1 MARIP
6 QDELERLK
14 REVDLVQL
22 VTSCGVKLSKKGADL
37 VGLCPMHDDK
47 EPSLVVTPSKNLWHC
62 LGACGTGGTVIDWI
76 MKTQA
81 VSFRHAVEILRSG
94 GSVQSIR
101 NAKRSTAPLLSC
113 PISHDATGPRLTAQ
127 LMDFY
132 HRELLQSKAAL
143 DYLEKRGIN
152 NPEAIAHFKLGFVN
166 RVLYYRLPTI
176 KSAAGRAIRQHLAA
190 AGLTRKTGHEHFA
203 GAVVIPIA
211 DAQGEIVEIYGRR
224 ISNKLNKGQ
233 PRHLYLPGP
242 HRGIFNLDAFRESKE
257 IILCESLIDALTFW
271 CTGYRHVTTAYG
283 TNGFTT
289 ETFEALKAYG
299 IERVLIAFDRDDAGD
314 AAAAKLAERLGAE
327 GISCFRVLFPR
338 GMDANEYALKVTP
351 PEQSLGVLLRSAQH
365 IGGPIVTLGNPHP
378 ADPTI
383 SPVITDE
390 KPSSSL
396 AAVEKPSDQ
405 VKTQV
410 TTGAPA
416 LRTTENGHRAPEPAS
431 PALPPSGGIEA
442 EIRDH
447 EVLINL
453 GNRRWRVRGLARNLS
468 FEVLKVNL
476 LVAKGEHFHVD
487 SLDLYS
493 ARQRGTFL
501 KQAVE
506 ELQIKSEILRKDL
519 GAVLLKLEELQ
530 AAEIKKQ
537 LEPEDTTVTLSV
549 EEEAEALALLR
560 SKDLL
565 GRISEA
571 FATCGLV
578 GEHTNKLVGY
588 LAAVSR
594 KLTKPLAVMVQSSSA
609 AGKSALM
616 EAVLAFVPAE
626 ERVQYSAMTG
636 QSLFYMGETDLK
648 HKVLAIA
655 EEEGAQKASYSLKL
669 LQSEGE
675 LTIASTGKDPSSGR
689 LVTHEYHVEG
699 PAAILLTTTA
709 IDLDEELLNRC
720 VVLAVDESREQTR
733 AIHQLQRES
742 RTLEGLEHRLARQ
755 DTVKL
760 HQNAQRLLK
769 PLFIVNPFARH
780 LTFLDDTT
788 RTRRDHE
795 KYLGLIDVLALLHQH
810 QREVKTGVVR
820 GRRVDYVEATLEDIA
835 MANLLASEALGRT
848 LDELPPQ
855 TRRLLFLVEEMV
867 RTECQRLEIDP
878 SAFRFTRRQVRE
890 HTGLGDT
897 QLKLHL
903 HRLVEMEYILIYPG
917 GRSGA
922 FLYELLYEGQGKEG
936 DPFVLGL
943 LDVERLGRE
952 YASNRSGSE
961 SDRSG
966 SESDRSGSE
975 SNRSA
980 PGRPLVGGQSGG
992 GREEKTTAA
1001 QGRSPE
1007 KSQSLPKTAHQ
1018 VPPPKP
1024 APYPHNEP
1032 VVVMR
1037 AGARD

>member
-14 REVDLVQL
+14 REIDLVQL
-22 VTSCGVKLSKKGADL
+22 ITSCGVKLSKKGNDL
-37 VGLCPMHDDK
+37 VGLCPMHSDK

-62 LGACGTGGTVIDWI
+62 LGACGTGGTVIDWV

-81 VSFRHAVEILRSG
+81 VSFRHAVEILRGG

-101 NAKRSTAPLLSC
+101 NAKRSTTPLLSC
-113 PISHDATGPRLTAQ
+113 PISHDATGPKLIAQ
-127 LMDFY
+127 LMGFY
-132 HRELLQSKAAL
+132 HQELLQSKPAL

-152 NPEAIAHFKLGFVN
+152 HPEAIARFKLGFVN

-176 KSAAGRAIRQHLAA
+176 GSTAGRAIREHLAA
-190 AGLTRKTGHEHFA
+190 IGLTRKTGHEHFT
-203 GAVVIPIA
+203 GSVVFPIF
-211 DAQGEIVEIYGRR
+211 DVSGEVVEIYGRR
-224 ISNKLNKGQ
+224 ITNKGQ

-242 HRGIFNLDAFRESKE
+242 HRGIWNLDALRESKE

-271 CTGYRHVTTAYG
+271 CAGYRHVTTTYG

-289 ETFEALKAYG
+289 EIFEALKAYG

-327 GISCFRVLFPR
+327 GITCFRVLFPR
-338 GMDANEYALKVTP
+338 GMDANEYALKVKP
-351 PEQSLGVLLRSAQH
+351 AEQSLGVLLRSAQH
-365 IGGPIVTLGNPHP
+365 VAGPLVPLGNPHP
-378 ADPTI
+378 ADPTN
-383 SPVITDE
+383 SSVITDE

-396 AAVEKPSDQ
+396 AAAEEPSTL
-405 VKTQV
+405 VKTEAN
-410 TTGAPA
+410 TGSSARKA
-416 LRTTENGHRAPEPAS
+416 AKAS
-431 PALPPSGGIEA
+431 PVPSVPA
-442 EIRDH
+442 PDVPTEIRDH
-447 EVLINL
+447 EVLLSL
-453 GNRRWRVRGLARNLS
+453 GDRRWRVRGLARNLS

-537 LEPEDTTVTLSV
+537 LEPEEKVVTLSA
-549 EEEAEALALLR
+549 EEEAQALELL
-560 SKDLL
+560 KATDLL
-565 GRISEA
+565 DRISDA

-616 EAVLAFVPAE
+616 EAVLAFVPEE

-636 QSLFYMGETDLK
+636 QSLFYMGETDLQ

-655 EEEGAQKASYSLKL
+655 EEEGAERASYALKL
-669 LQSEGE
+669 LQSEGK
-675 LTIASTGKDPSSGR
+675 LSIASTGKDPSSGR

-769 PLFIVNPFARH
+769 PLFIVNP
-780 LTFLDDTT
+780 
-788 RTRRDHE
+788 
-795 KYLGLIDVLALLHQH
+795 
-810 QREVKTGVVR
+810 
-820 GRRVDYVEATLEDIA
+820 
-835 MANLLASEALGRT
+835 
-848 LDELPPQ
+848 
-855 TRRLLFLVEEMV
+855 
-867 RTECQRLEIDP
+867 
-878 SAFRFTRRQVRE
+878 
-890 HTGLGDT
+890 
-897 QLKLHL
+897 
-903 HRLVEMEYILIYPG
+903 
-917 GRSGA
+917 
-922 FLYELLYEGQGKEG
+922 
-936 DPFVLGL
+936 
-943 LDVERLGRE
+943 
-952 YASNRSGSE
+952 
-961 SDRSG
+961 
-966 SESDRSGSE
+966 
-975 SNRSA
+975 
-980 PGRPLVGGQSGG
+980 
-992 GREEKTTAA
+992 
-1001 QGRSPE
+1001 
-1007 KSQSLPKTAHQ
+1007 
-1018 VPPPKP
+1018 
-1024 APYPHNEP
+1024 
-1032 VVVMR
+1032 
-1037 AGARD
+1037 